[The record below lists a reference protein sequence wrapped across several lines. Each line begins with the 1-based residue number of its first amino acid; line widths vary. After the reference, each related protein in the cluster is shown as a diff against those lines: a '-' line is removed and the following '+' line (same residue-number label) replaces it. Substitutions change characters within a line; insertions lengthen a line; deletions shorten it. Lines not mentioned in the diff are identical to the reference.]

1 MQRKEK
7 RIQKK
12 EKEHEKKKAK
22 TAVLPTL
29 MKRTSNRRAADK
41 LQSVTKKL
49 FSTKDTKLLT
59 EPSTSKPL
67 KESWYCVLCDT
78 EDQLDMRLC
87 ASCLKYYHEVCL
99 GLTKDDTEELK
110 CPFCA

>member
-41 LQSVTKKL
+41 LQSVTKNFFPQKTL
-49 FSTKDTKLLT
+49 NF
-59 EPSTSKPL
+59 
-67 KESWYCVLCDT
+67 
-78 EDQLDMRLC
+78 
-87 ASCLKYYHEVCL
+87 
-99 GLTKDDTEELK
+99 
-110 CPFCA
+110 